1 MGVPPQQTQHNFWF
15 DTRPGSETMAQNQN
29 KVEQI
34 ESTRTPAGTSCRQMP
49 GQCWAGVSNT
59 EQTKTHTGALA
70 MQPQRLPS
78 TEATQSEIIRPEI
91 IRPYIVPAGVALE
104 HYQHKHNTLATRC
117 SLSEH
122 ETPRQC

>member
-29 KVEQI
+29 KVERI
-34 ESTRTPAGTSCRQMP
+34 ESTRTPAGTARRQMP
-49 GQCWAGVSNT
+49 GQCWAGVSRDH
-59 EQTKTHTGALA
+59 QTILY
-70 MQPQRLPS
+70 
-78 TEATQSEIIRPEI
+78 I
-91 IRPYIVPAGVALE
+91 YIVPAGAALE

>member
-1 MGVPPQQTQHNFWF
+1 
-15 DTRPGSETMAQNQN
+15 MAQNQN

-34 ESTRTPAGTSCRQMP
+34 ESTRTPAGTACRQMP

-59 EQTKTHTGALA
+59 EPTKTHTGALA

-78 TEATQSEIIRPEI
+78 TEATRSEIIRPYCAC
-91 IRPYIVPAGVALE
+91 RVALE

-117 SLSEH
+117 SFSEH